1 MLPQAPVPGSAGQHA
16 TEVTLANGRVD
27 DTGRDRF
34 SLPMRLLAIDT
45 ALDACSVAVLDQ
57 DGGQARVTS
66 ACEILG
72 RGHAERLMAMIG
84 EVMAEASLP
93 FAALDRIVVTAG
105 PGSFTG
111 LRVGLSAARGIALVV
126 GAPAVG
132 IGTLDALADMAREEA
147 VEPCPVFAVL
157 EAKGPEIYGQGFDA
171 DGTPLA
177 APAAIAAADFGRDL
191 PPRALLAGGGAAKVV
206 AACGRTDLRVAHEA
220 AWPDIA
226 AVVRLGAQAD
236 PLAHPPEPLYLRA
249 PDAAPARRD
258 EGLLA

>member
-1 MLPQAPVPGSAGQHA
+1 
-16 TEVTLANGRVD
+16 
-27 DTGRDRF
+27 
-34 SLPMRLLAIDT
+34 MRLLAIDT
-45 ALDACSVAVLDQ
+45 ALDACSVAVLDRT
-57 DGGQARVTS
+57 DGGERVTS
-66 ACEILG
+66 ACEVLG
-72 RGHAERLMAMIG
+72 RGHAERLMAMVG
-84 EVMAEASLP
+84 EVMAEAGLP
-93 FAALDRIVVTAG
+93 FSALDRIAVTTG

-132 IGTLDALADMAREEA
+132 IGTLDALADMARNETGEG
-147 VEPCPVFAVL
+147 CQVFSVL
-157 EAKGPEIYGQGFDA
+157 EAKGPEIYGQGFDG

-177 APAAIAAADFGRDL
+177 APVAMAAAGFGHEL
-191 PPRALLAGGGAAKVV
+191 PPGALLAGGGAAKVV
-206 AACGRTDLRVAHEA
+206 AACERTDLRIAHEA

-226 AVVRLGAQAD
+226 AVVRLGALAD